1 MPDIT
6 YLETLCDSL
15 AISMNELISGERL
28 SDTAYSPK
36 AEENIMSLMKENQKA
51 KKGATINIII
61 GAVLAILA
69 CVLMF
74 AVN

>member
-1 MPDIT
+1 
-6 YLETLCDSL
+6 
-15 AISMNELISGERL
+15 
-28 SDTAYSPK
+28 
-36 AEENIMSLMKENQKA
+36 MSLMKENQKA

-74 AVN
+74 AVNQDSGGTVLSVFTDATSVIILALINACKDIP